1 MLGILG
7 LFRDLG
13 DIGQA
18 VWSHF
23 MGFHCCCFFFFVFK
37 RSPHLPQLLRGTPFC
52 CEAPVSFVDN
62 GKWTW
67 LFISMEAANEW
78 IFIFGYTHPL
88 RLINLLLSSF
98 YIIYMALFLYFLYIK
113 RWHDALLKWLTRLNK
128 EQNRNISRLSCS
140 LILHDTHSLWR
151 ASRRTAERGA
161 PPARTDTA
169 PAPAN
174 DRKRLKWNLLWFT
187 GLHRNGLDN
196 DVFHQLPT
204 SFVFLSI
211 FCRRM
216 RKLWGSLFTSSS
228 KHQRFMHRPASQT
241 HRNTQ
246 IGTYFSLWVSF
257 WWQDSKHAI
266 FYTRLSC
273 LRCSEWKQ
281 KRFRHFLSLL
291 N

>member
-1 MLGILG
+1 
-7 LFRDLG
+7 
-13 DIGQA
+13 
-18 VWSHF
+18 
-23 MGFHCCCFFFFVFK
+23 MGV
-37 RSPHLPQLLRGTPFC
+37 
-52 CEAPVSFVDN
+52 
-62 GKWTW
+62 
-67 LFISMEAANEW
+67 ANEW

-88 RLINLLLSSF
+88 RLINLF
-98 YIIYMALFLYFLYIK
+98 IKFFLYYLYGIILILFIYIYIK
-113 RWHDALLKWLTRLNK
+113 RGHGALLKWLTRLNK

-140 LILHDTHSLWR
+140 LILHVTHSLWG
-151 ASRRTAERGA
+151 ASTRRGERGA

-174 DRKRLKWNLLWFT
+174 DRKRLKWNPLWFT
-187 GLHRNGLDN
+187 GLHRNSLDN

-241 HRNTQ
+241 HGNTQ

-257 WWQDSKHAI
+257 WWQTVNMLFLPHVYRARDAPNESKNDSDT
-266 FYTRLSC
+266 FP
-273 LRCSEWKQ
+273 RC
-281 KRFRHFLSLL
+281 
-291 N
+291 